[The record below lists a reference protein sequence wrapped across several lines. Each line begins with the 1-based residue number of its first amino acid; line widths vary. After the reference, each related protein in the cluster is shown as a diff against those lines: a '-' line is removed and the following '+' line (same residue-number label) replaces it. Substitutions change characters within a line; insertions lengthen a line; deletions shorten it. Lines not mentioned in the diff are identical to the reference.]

1 MLLRLSHSHTRLDMG
16 QLACSPMNDAL
27 PRSTCTAHLVLHLR
41 NLHTEQQY
49 VEDQINQIVLVS
61 P

>member
-1 MLLRLSHSHTRLDMG
+1 MG